1 MKRRSQLWGC
11 RGVGLATSNY
21 YAHIKGLSGPQTST
35 SRRDAARQTS
45 APWEAMLVPGIDNRL
60 FIFQRL
66 TLPESCMVVLHRL
79 LVPETSVESLLCA
92 SSGSLMGFRVSG
104 SGYCPYTD
112 FGFHKRAGPIT
123 EASPYTA
130 SFFQTK

>member
-1 MKRRSQLWGC
+1 
-11 RGVGLATSNY
+11 
-21 YAHIKGLSGPQTST
+21 
-35 SRRDAARQTS
+35 
-45 APWEAMLVPGIDNRL
+45 MLVPGIDNRL